1 MDLHDI
7 GEGRASYE
15 AALARIESRV
25 WLFGFTS
32 EILFHDSHVQALA
45 NDLVR
50 VGKTVDYWQLDS
62 IHGHDAFRVEF
73 EQMEPLL
80 RRYLERGTLSASG
93 RPTPPEPPAAG
104 DALAAAGSGLGQ
116 HFRFLDGDYE

>member
-1 MDLHDI
+1 MDLHDV
-7 GEGRASYE
+7 GEGRGSYE

-25 WLFGFTS
+25 WLVGVTS
-32 EILFHDSHVQALA
+32 DILFPDSHVQALA

-50 VGKTVDYWQLDS
+50 AGKTVDYWQLDS
-62 IHGHDAFRVEF
+62 IHGHDAFLVEF

-80 RRYLERGTLSASG
+80 RRYLERGTLMASG
-93 RPTPPEPPAAG
+93 RPTPPTPPAEG
-104 DALAAAGSGLGQ
+104 DAFAVAGAGLGQ

>member
-1 MDLHDI
+1 MAA
-7 GEGRASYE
+7 GRPRRASLE
-15 AALARIESRV
+15 LQDRKSV
-25 WLFGFTS
+25 TS
-32 EILFHDSHVQALA
+32 DILFPDSHVQALA

-62 IHGHDAFRVEF
+62 IHGHDAFLVEF

-93 RPTPPEPPAAG
+93 RPTPPAEG
-104 DALAAAGSGLGQ
+104 EALATAGSGLGQ